1 MGITKIG
8 KISRVVSGKPTGDQ
22 GPLSTQPGDSSTGSP
37 GIPMPGQTG
46 PGSGMLSPKG
56 TPKTVVLRPE
66 DKLSPDLVDRIDEMI
81 KKGDDDWNIGG
92 TNPGQGA
99 PPAPG
104 EGPEMEMPPIDG
116 PDGEDT
122 REWNKTPGQMD
133 QEIDRAIKA
142 GIEEERKAEREG
154 KTDTEKTMGG
164 SGRGGVRDRL
174 EIKMA
179 SQTDWAKIFESRL
192 TEYSREASKYLPY
205 HRRFVSNPRMRTRI
219 PSRTQQKDVLPEMN
233 LIIDTSSSLSYREL
247 EVILSEIRKALQ
259 SAKMSKINVILWAS
273 DPYWHKSYEDVSGAK
288 FEQVIDDIQA
298 NWEGGGNDTAAL
310 YELIKS
316 KGWSKKFA
324 IHLTDG
330 YIDDHF
336 SKGSPVAKLSA
347 EVFDPNNTIF
357 GIIYPKQKI
366 SYDQFK
372 GIMDRFPGEKV
383 PIFLDTNKFYG

>member
-8 KISRVVSGKPTGDQ
+8 KISRVVSGKPSGDQ
-22 GPLSTQPGDSSTGSP
+22 GPLSTQPGDPSSSSP

-46 PGSGMLSPKG
+46 SGSGMPSPKG

-66 DKLSPDLVDRIDEMI
+66 DRLTQAVIDRIEEMI
-81 KKGDDDWNIGG
+81 KKGDDWNIGG

-99 PPAPG
+99 IPMPG
-104 EGPEMEMPPIDG
+104 EGPEIEMPPIDE

-142 GIEEERKAEREG
+142 GIEEQRKAEREG
-154 KTDTEKTMGG
+154 KIDSEKTMGG

-174 EIKMA
+174 QIKMA

-219 PSRTQQKDVLPEMN
+219 PSRIQEKDVLPEMN

-259 SAKMSKINVILWAS
+259 SAKMSKINVVLWAS

-288 FEQVIDDIQA
+288 FEKVIDDIQA

-316 KGWSKKFA
+316 KGWSKKFS

-336 SKGSPVAKLSA
+336 SKGSRVAKLSA

-383 PIFLDTNKFYG
+383 PIFLDTSKFY